1 MAWASGGAGGK
12 PCGNYLADRDWGAI
26 RPPNDRPLQG
36 MSAVN
41 HKNHHRT
48 VIRNAA
54 SLSMAVS
61 ALFMASSAAA
71 QGLAPLS
78 PAEVETLPPEYRT
91 SPLPADRTETTI
103 GADGVET
110 ITRTRYIPAQTTSQ
124 NAAMAPTQPV
134 ATYPGGYPASM
145 PMQQVP
151 MAHGMQ
157 PMVFDRQQWIDE
169 CRRRTA
175 GRNRNDTG
183 TIIGALLGAI
193 GGGIGGNLIA
203 GTGDKLLG
211 TVIGGAAGG
220 LGGGLIGSLFNGRK
234 RDRYDCEAA
243 LDSYLSQPI
252 PAHHVASRQIPAPA
266 TSYAA
271 PAYAYPM
278 MVQPSYY
285 YAPPPQ
291 HVVVP
296 VRYEQAQ
303 QVVVRETTREEVVP
317 GATRAIPAP
326 RPTKLIKVR

>member
-1 MAWASGGAGGK
+1 MAWGSGGAGGK
-12 PCGNYLADRDWGAI
+12 HCGNHLADRDWGAI
-26 RPPNDRPLQG
+26 RLPNHRPLQG

-41 HKNHHRT
+41 HKNHYRT

-54 SLSMAVS
+54 SLGLAVS
-61 ALFMASSAAA
+61 ALVMASSAAA

-78 PAEVETLPPEYRT
+78 PAEVNTLPPEYRS

-110 ITRTRYIPAQTTSQ
+110 ITRTRYIPAQTASQ
-124 NAAMAPTQPV
+124 NAATAPTQPV
-134 ATYPGGYPASM
+134 ATYPGCYPASM
-145 PMQQVP
+145 PMHQVP

-203 GTGDKLLG
+203 ATGDKLLG

-243 LDSYLSQPI
+243 LD
-252 PAHHVASRQIPAPA
+252 
-266 TSYAA
+266 SYAA